1 MVSGIASS
9 GSRPRILLV
18 DDDPDIAGLLT
29 RYLGQHGY
37 EVSHARDGQA
47 LQRRLKI
54 GDFDLIL
61 LDLGLPDA
69 DGLTLLRGFQNHW
82 QGPVIVVSG
91 RGEAVERVVG
101 LELGADDYVSK
112 PFDLRELLA
121 RIHSVLR
128 RFQQPAHDGG
138 QPIEFDGMRLDPAA
152 RRLTGRDGGDIPLTS
167 GDFELLH
174 VLLRHP
180 NQVLSRDQLMNQLH
194 GHDAGPNDR
203 SIDVRIGRLRRKIE
217 RDAEHAQLIQ
227 SVRSAGYMLSLPS
240 GKA

>member
-1 MVSGIASS
+1 MFTGIPPS

-18 DDDPDIAGLLT
+18 DDDLEIAGLLG

-37 EVSHARDGQA
+37 AVSHAPDGQA
-47 LQRRLKI
+47 LQRHLNS
-54 GDFDLIL
+54 GDVDLVL

-69 DGLTLLRGFQNHW
+69 DGLTLLREFQGHW
-82 QGPVIVVSG
+82 HGPVIVVSG

-128 RFQQPAHDGG
+128 RSQPPAHDGAP
-138 QPIEFDGMRLDPAA
+138 PIEFDGLRLDPAA
-152 RRLTGRDGGDIPLTS
+152 RPVAGRNGADHPHTS

-180 NQVLSRDQLMNQLH
+180 NHVLSRDQLMNHLH

-217 RDAEHAQLIQ
+217 RDPERARLIQ
-227 SVRSAGYMLSLPS
+227 SVRAAGYMLSLPA
-240 GKA
+240 GAG